1 MFARHVSMQLKPNI
15 RAEFAQTIE
24 NEVIPLLRKQNGFQD
39 EIAFVAEGAGTE
51 VVAISLWDK
60 KEDAEAYHRGSYPEV
75 LKALA
80 KVVDG
85 TPEVR
90 NFEVA
95 SSTVQRVPALVAA

>member
-1 MFARHVSMQLKPNI
+1 M
-15 RAEFAQTIE
+15 
-24 NEVIPLLRKQNGFQD
+24 IPKGS
-39 EIAFVAEGAGTE
+39 GTE
-51 VVAISLWDK
+51 GVAVSLWDK
-60 KEDAEAYHRGSYPEV
+60 KEDAGAYLRGSYPEV

-95 SSTVQRVPALVAA
+95 HSTLKKTAVLVAA

>member
-1 MFARHVSMQLKPNI
+1 
-15 RAEFAQTIE
+15 
-24 NEVIPLLRKQNGFQD
+24 
-39 EIAFVAEGAGTE
+39 

-60 KEDAEAYHRGSYPEV
+60 KEDSEAYLRGSYPEV

-80 KVVDG
+80 KVVNG

-95 SSTVQRVPALVAA
+95 NSDPAKDRCSRSRLRQAGRVSRSVGAADPRSLTKRQEESRFRSFW